1 MHPVFKTIGSF
12 RHYES
17 CRFCFSKEI
26 ETVIDL
32 GIVPP
37 AGGFLKSEKLFNDE
51 NQYPLTLVFC
61 KNCFLLQSNNVIEKD
76 IIFKNYFYH
85 SSVAKT
91 LVNHFESAGEELIN
105 ELHRKSNPFVLEIG
119 SNDATLIKF
128 LGKKGIKTVGIDPA
142 KNIVK
147 PLQKM
152 GLPLINDYFTNSL
165 AKKIA
170 KKYGLADR
178 IVSFNTLAHIE
189 DIHDV
194 FQGIY
199 TLLKKDGILFFE
211 VHYIGNLI
219 DEMQYDMIYHEH
231 QYYYSL
237 HTLKNFLNLHHMEV
251 FDVKPIQIHHGSM
264 RYYVQKK
271 NGGKNTIKKSVKD
284 LLQFEK
290 KQKLIYIDTFK
301 KYNSGINNTKKDL
314 MKLIINLKQ
323 KKKKIA
329 GYGAS
334 GRGTIISNYCGL
346 DYEFLEYVVD
356 DAPAKQGT
364 YMPGTHVKIVSAGS
378 LYGKNRPDY
387 VLLFAWS
394 FYNEIAKKHKKFL
407 DNGGKFIIPLP
418 KVKIIDKNNEEK

>member
-17 CRFCFSKEI
+17 CRFCLSIDI

-37 AGGFLKSEKLFNDE
+37 AGGFLKSKRLFNDE

-76 IIFKNYFYH
+76 IIFKNYFYY

-91 LVNHFESAGEELIN
+91 LVDHFESAGEELID

-128 LGKKGIKTVGIDPA
+128 LVKKGVKTVGVDPA
-142 KNIVK
+142 ENILK
-147 PLQKM
+147 KKKKK

-170 KKYGLADR
+170 KKYGQADR

-189 DIHDV
+189 NMHDV
-194 FQGIY
+194 FQGIN
-199 TLLKKDGILFFE
+199 TLLKKDGVLFFE

-219 DEMQYDMIYHEH
+219 HDMQYDMIYHEH

-237 HTLKNFLNLHHMEV
+237 HTLKNFLNLHKMEV
-251 FDVKPIQIHHGSM
+251 FDVKPIQIHRGSM

-271 NGGKNTIKKSVKD
+271 NGGKNTIKKSVKS

-290 KQKLIYIDTFK
+290 KQKLIYVNTFI
-301 KYNSGINNTKKDL
+301 KYNSEIKSTKNDL
-314 MKLIINLKQ
+314 VSLLKNLKQ
-323 KKKKIA
+323 KNMKIA

-334 GRGTIISNYCGL
+334 GRGTIISNYCGIN
-346 DYEFLEYVVD
+346 YEFLEYVID
-356 DAPAKQGT
+356 DASAKQGA

-378 LYGKNRPDY
+378 LYSKNRPDY

-418 KVKIIDKNNEEK
+418 KVKIIDKK